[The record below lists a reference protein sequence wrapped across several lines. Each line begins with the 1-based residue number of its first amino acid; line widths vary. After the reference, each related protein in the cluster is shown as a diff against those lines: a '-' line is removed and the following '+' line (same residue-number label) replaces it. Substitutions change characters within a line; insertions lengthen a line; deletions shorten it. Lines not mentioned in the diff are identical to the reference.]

1 MGWQKGRKGG
11 KLEHDFMAAHLKDL
25 CGAAADHGG
34 ADGVQDVGAQR
45 PPGPGRGAAAS
56 VGTGLPHVL
65 AHLRVET
72 RPQAHS
78 RYPSLSRHYVIPQ
91 NSSRYV
97 QAPIS
102 FVLGLHAVVCVRM
115 GKKL

>member
-11 KLEHDFMAAHLKDL
+11 RLEHNFMAAHLKDL

-65 AHLRVET
+65 AHLRVEP